1 MAEKGGPFE
10 VHPTVKQAMEHAS
23 GGMDQYFD
31 FLKKNLASIPTGGT
45 ALDEKL
51 KEYTDQNI
59 TSVQEFVKSLSGA
72 QDFQDVLRL
81 QTQFMHPQLN
91 AIGEQAQGIAEAC
104 TKPGDPGG
112 KHG

>member
-45 ALDEKL
+45 ELAGIMQRFELRAGC
-51 KEYTDQNI
+51 
-59 TSVQEFVKSLSGA
+59 GA
-72 QDFQDVLRL
+72 VF
-81 QTQFMHPQLN
+81 
-91 AIGEQAQGIAEAC
+91 G
-104 TKPGDPGG
+104 
-112 KHG
+112 